1 LHLNIL
7 FQGFLYSFYNNH
19 VFETTIP
26 FLHTIKIPDT
36 HLNQAKTSITKSAV
50 ISKKSPLRNYNKH
63 KNPQETTIPTKPR
76 NKNFK
81 IKKTFEAEKEYPAE
95 KSNLYPKKKMKFSIQ
110 NLLPVQLKCKSAIKR
125 PGSVYSILY
134 ICTQRDRD

>member
-26 FLHTIKIPDT
+26 FLHTIKIPRYTYQTKHNFNHKKRSNFKEIPSGITISIRT
-36 HLNQAKTSITKSAV
+36 HKKQQFQQNPETKTPNYD
-50 ISKKSPLRNYNKH
+50 KK
-63 KNPQETTIPTKPR
+63 
-76 NKNFK
+76 FK

-95 KSNLYPKKKMKFSIQ
+95 KSNLYQKK
-110 NLLPVQLKCKSAIKR
+110 
-125 PGSVYSILY
+125 
-134 ICTQRDRD
+134 